1 MFSYGGRR
9 VWRAFIAAVV
19 VAGLIGAHLSA
30 YTTAA
35 DAAVLANAPLQSL
48 EAGKPVAAGG
58 ISSPSGKQLIG
69 QMEQAAA
76 REGTF
81 RERTRT
87 TTLSAGVRD
96 TVTENLDLDLRRHE
110 LHQTGSDRTIKRPHT
125 VISQDNFER
134 ISIGY
139 NSATRNNGGA
149 WSCQHFRPGQV
160 QLVGRNTFLAGIG
173 WPRGAV
179 NLGAR
184 VRHGVQ
190 VWQVRATVHVAN
202 PDGGQTGHRA
212 IFFKARGQHAPDR
225 DVGFR
230 KDEHVYRCFFA
241 VWAAGDCLVA
251 QRMPPVR
258 RFPLRVV
265 VDEDGTYWTRHGGL
279 TGQRQ
284 LLANEKRFAGLTSV
298 ACPAVDTCY
307 AVGGATIIA
316 TRP

>member
-1 MFSYGGRR
+1 LFSYGGRR

-19 VAGLIGAHLSA
+19 VAGLMGAHLSA
-30 YTTAA
+30 YTIAA

-81 RERTRT
+81 HERTRT

-96 TVTENLDLDLRRHE
+96 TVTENLDLDLRRHV
-110 LHQTGSDRTIKRPHT
+110 LHQTGSDRTIKRPYT

-139 NSATRNNGGA
+139 KSATRNNGGA

-160 QLVGRNTFLAGIG
+160 QLVGQNTFLAGIG

-212 IFFKARGQHAPDR
+212 IFFIRRADNTLRTEAWGSEKTNMSTAVFSRYGQ
-225 DVGFR
+225 
-230 KDEHVYRCFFA
+230 
-241 VWAAGDCLVA
+241 
-251 QRMPPVR
+251 PVTVSL
-258 RFPLRVV
+258 P
-265 VDEDGTYWTRHGGL
+265 
-279 TGQRQ
+279 
-284 LLANEKRFAGLTSV
+284 S
-298 ACPAVDTCY
+298 ACH
-307 AVGGATIIA
+307 
-316 TRP
+316 R